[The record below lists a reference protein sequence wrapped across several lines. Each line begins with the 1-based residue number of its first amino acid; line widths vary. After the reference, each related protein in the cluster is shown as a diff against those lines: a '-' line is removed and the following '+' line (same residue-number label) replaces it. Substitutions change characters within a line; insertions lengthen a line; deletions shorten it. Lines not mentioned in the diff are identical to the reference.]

1 MKSKSLLRFA
11 SALLFPCALACGA
24 EAVVVPPA
32 EQIHAGWLKM
42 YDLQFDDAHRVFAQ
56 WKQSHPADPMVF
68 VSEAAAFLFA
78 ELARL
83 GALESEFFV
92 QDERF
97 LSRAKL
103 HPDPQVK
110 AQFMQQIQE
119 ADRLADAVLLRSAVD
134 ENALFVKSLS
144 FGLRADY
151 FALIEKQT
159 LTPLAYTKEARLYA
173 DRLLAANPKMY
184 DAYLGPGV
192 EQYLLSLKPAPI
204 RMVLRWTGSRIDRE
218 KGIEQLKVTAA
229 QGRYL
234 EPFAKLLLAV
244 AALRDKNQGEARRLL
259 AELHQ
264 RFPHNEL
271 YLRELNRLPPVK

>member
-11 SALLFPCALACGA
+11 SVFLFAALAYGA
-24 EAVVVPPA
+24 ENTPPA
-32 EQIHAGWLKM
+32 QDQLHAGWMKM

-56 WKQSHPADPMVF
+56 WKQNHAADPMAF
-68 VSEAAAFLFA
+68 VSDGAAYLFA

-92 QDERF
+92 VDASF
-97 LSRAKL
+97 LARGKL
-103 HPDPQVK
+103 YPDAQVK
-110 AQFMQQIQE
+110 ARFLEQIRE
-119 ADRLADAVLLRSAVD
+119 ADRLADARLQQSAVD
-134 ENALFVKSLS
+134 QDALFVKSLCL
-144 FGLRADY
+144 GLRADY
-151 FALIEKQT
+151 ASLVEKQN
-159 LTPLAYTKEARLYA
+159 LTALGYTKESRQIS
-173 DRLLAANPKMY
+173 DRLLAVNPKMY

-204 RMVLRWTGSRIDRE
+204 RMVLRWTGARIDKE
-218 KGIEQLKVTAA
+218 QGIERLKITAA

-244 AALRDKNQGEARRLL
+244 AALRDKNLNEARRLL
-259 AELHQ
+259 SELHD

-271 YLRELNRLPPVK
+271 YLRELNRLRTSK